1 MKKQQES
8 TIEVVQIKTG
18 RMTLL
23 VRGRTPFICNAM
35 SQKVRQELLAPAGRK
50 TTHEKATSVK
60 HNPVEEYR
68 NSIYANVG
76 DECATRIYF
85 PAGGF
90 KKAAMTTALEMPGVS
105 KASIARLLWVEG
117 LNVNIFGIPQMLM
130 SVTRSADI
138 NHTPDIHTRAII
150 PNWAATIDVS
160 FVMPKITEQQIA
172 NLFVG
177 AGLMVGVG
185 DWRVEKGS
193 GTFGQF
199 ELVDAD
205 DKMFHEIVRIGG
217 REAQDRALAE
227 PSYYD
232 LETEKLHLWFQDEM
246 RRRAKAGKASIGVN
260 GTADSA
266 ERA

>member
-1 MKKQQES
+1 MRKNQES
-8 TIEVVQIKTG
+8 TIEVVQIRTG

-23 VRGRTPFICNAM
+23 VRGKTPFIANAM

-50 TTHEKATSVK
+50 STHEKATSIK
-60 HNPVEEYR
+60 HNPIEEYR
-68 NSIYANVG
+68 GSIYAYTDN
-76 DECATRIYF
+76 DHPTRIHF

-117 LNVNIFGIPQMLM
+117 LTIDIFGIPQMLM

-138 NHTPDIHTRAII
+138 NHTPDVHTRAII
-150 PNWAATIDVS
+150 PNWAARIDVS

-205 DKMFHEIVRIGG
+205 DKTFHEIIRIGG
-217 REAQDRALAE
+217 REAQDKAMQE
-227 PSYYD
+227 PAFYD
-232 LETEKLHLWFQDEM
+232 LETERLFTWFEGEM
-246 RRRAKAGKASIGVN
+246 RRRAKAGRASIVAN

-266 ERA
+266 A